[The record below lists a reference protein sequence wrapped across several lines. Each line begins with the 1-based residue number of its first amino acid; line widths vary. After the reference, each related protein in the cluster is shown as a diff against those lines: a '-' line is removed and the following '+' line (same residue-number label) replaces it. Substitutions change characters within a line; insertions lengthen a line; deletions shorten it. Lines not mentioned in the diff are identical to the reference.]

1 MSTIEVG
8 CTPDD
13 TSAKSGEKKSFF
25 ARVLE
30 EVDRDNSRE
39 IDLAQLK
46 VESERVALRLR
57 EMEASAKVAQEV
69 AIAKRIE
76 NALEVEIEEFYDT
89 TGAAS
94 LGLAKD
100 QALTL
105 GASASARLV
114 SRRIIRFSGAGS
126 DGSDRG

>member
-1 MSTIEVG
+1 MSTLEVG
-8 CTPDD
+8 FTPDD
-13 TSAKSGEKKSFF
+13 TSAKSIDKKSFF
-25 ARVLE
+25 GRILE
-30 EVDRDNSRE
+30 DVDRDKSRE
-39 IDLAQLK
+39 MDLAQLK

-89 TGAAS
+89 TAAAS

-100 QALTL
+100 QSLTL

-114 SRRIIRFSGAGS
+114 SRRIIRFSGAKS